1 MSARTAGALVGASL
15 TFFTATA
22 EASPLFELVG
32 STLGTGGF
40 NGRAYGPSS
49 ASTYFNPAMLPRARQ
64 GVELGWFVL
73 NDAISITLDGRSH
86 AVDITETVLRDIGG
100 RSVPPLPTSWLER
113 GCTSTPGTTLGC
125 DTDLAAQPRQSA
137 GSSGNTRAYQV
148 IGLVNHVF
156 DRYLSY
162 GLYTLVPLGPYVQ
175 ANSFFNDEREQYFSN
190 SLHPELYSDRLTAM
204 ALAFGVGSQPL
215 DWLSL
220 GVSFTMSL
228 ANSAAASTY
237 VGNANDVAGTLQL
250 STKLDVVAGVSPHF
264 AAVIQ
269 PIEPL
274 RISVTAHTPQKMG
287 IEATSSTFLPSGD
300 KQSAEREAV
309 HAWLPW
315 IAGIGVA
322 YDFYRGDDHTWS
334 VTGTGMYQAWS
345 KYRNRQGERPLRG
358 YEWSDTPTFALGVRH
373 AYQGV
378 LASYVD
384 AVFQPT
390 PVPLQTGRTN
400 YVDND
405 RIGAVAGVSYDWHPE
420 FLSGAMFRFAGNL
433 QMHFLP
439 ERHQTKIN
447 PTLPS
452 APGSLVLDER
462 PDNVTDN
469 RGMAV
474 PEAAGLQTNNPGW
487 PGFSSRGVL
496 AGGGVSVSL
505 LW

>member
-1 MSARTAGALVGASL
+1 
-15 TFFTATA
+15 
-22 EASPLFELVG
+22 
-32 STLGTGGF
+32 
-40 NGRAYGPSS
+40 
-49 ASTYFNPAMLPRARQ
+49 
-64 GVELGWFVL
+64 
-73 NDAISITLDGRSH
+73 
-86 AVDITETVLRDIGG
+86 RDIGG

-113 GCTSTPGTTLGC
+113 GCTPMPGASFGC
-125 DTDLAAQPRQSA
+125 DTELQPQPRQSA

-204 ALAFGVGSQPL
+204 ALSFGIGSQPL

-220 GVSFTMSL
+220 GLSFTMSL
-228 ANSAAASTY
+228 ANSATAGTY
-237 VGNANDVAGTLQL
+237 VGNANDVANTLQL
-250 STKLDVVAGVSPHF
+250 STKLDVAAGVSPHF

-274 RISVTAHTPQKMG
+274 RISVTVHTPQKMG
-287 IEATSSTFLPSGD
+287 IATTSTSYLPSGD
-300 KQSAEREAV
+300 KQSADREAV

-315 IAGIGVA
+315 IAGLGVA
-322 YDFYRGDDHTWS
+322 YDFFHDDDQTWS
-334 VTGTGMYQAWS
+334 LTGTAMYETWS
-345 KYRNRQGERPLRG
+345 KYRNRQGERPLPG
-358 YEWSDTPTFALGVRH
+358 YEWSDMPTFAAGVRH
-373 AYQGV
+373 AYRGTIATY
-378 LASYVD
+378 LD
-384 AVFQPT
+384 GVFQPS
-390 PVPLQTGRTN
+390 PVPAQTGRTN

-405 RIGAVAGVSYDWHPE
+405 RIGAAAGSSYDWRPE
-420 FLSGAMFRFAGNL
+420 ALRGAMLRFAGNL
-433 QMHFLP
+433 QMHVLP
-439 ERHQTKIN
+439 ERHQAKLN
-447 PTLPS
+447 PTLPGS
-452 APGSLVLDER
+452 TKPSLVIDER

-469 RGMAV
+469 RGMPV